1 MSKKTERKN
10 KTNLNVEWPTESFFT
25 IKDLWKVNPQFVN
38 ITLRVRLT
46 KAISTGQV
54 VEIGNKTGGQGRP
67 EKVFALTPVS
77 QETLDAAKGQG
88 ISFVTGAKELIGKT
102 DFSKKPP
109 IVNILQSA
117 AVPA

>member
-10 KTNLNVEWPTESFFT
+10 KTNLNVEWPKTPFFT
-25 IKDLWKVNPQFVN
+25 IKELWTLNPQFVN

-46 KAISTGQV
+46 KAITSGQV

-67 EKVFALTPVS
+67 EKVFSLVPVV
-77 QETLDAAKGQG
+77 QETIDEAKHQG
-88 ISFVTGAKELIGKT
+88 ISFVTGVKDMVGKT
-102 DFSKKPP
+102 DFSAKPP
-109 IVNILQSA
+109 VVNILQSA